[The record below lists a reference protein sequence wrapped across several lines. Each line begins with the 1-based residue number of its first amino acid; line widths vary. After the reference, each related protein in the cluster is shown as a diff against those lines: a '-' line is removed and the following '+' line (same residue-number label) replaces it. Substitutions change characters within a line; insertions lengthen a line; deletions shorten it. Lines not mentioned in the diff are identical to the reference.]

1 MKGRLKDLTFGAR
14 GEQYITITVTRDFR
28 EDFDTLKNGD
38 VNVEIKKWREPRS
51 RDANAYAWVLIDK
64 IAAVLSID
72 KAEVYREAIREIGGV
87 SDTVCV
93 QDVAVQK
100 LCEGWEHNGIGWQT
114 ETFPSKI
121 EGCTNVVLYYG
132 SSTYDTKQMSLLI
145 DHLVTEAKAL
155 GVETMPLDKLAV
167 LLGAEHENG

>member
-1 MKGRLKDLTFGAR
+1 MKGRLKDLTFGAK
-14 GEQYITITVTRDFR
+14 GEQHITVTVTTDFR
-28 EDFDTLKNGD
+28 QSFDDLKD
-38 VNVEIKKWREPRS
+38 YDINVEIKKWRKPRG

-64 IAAVLSID
+64 IAAAIRVD
-72 KAEVYREAIREIGGV
+72 KVEVYREAIREIGGV

-93 QDVAVQK
+93 QDGAVKK
-100 LCEGWEHNGIGWQT
+100 LCESWKHNGIGWQT

-145 DHLVTEAKAL
+145 DHLITEAKAL
-155 GVETMPLDKLAV
+155 NIETMSPDKLDALIGVE
-167 LLGAEHENG
+167 HEKG

>member
-1 MKGRLKDLTFGAR
+1 MRGKLKDLTFGPW
-14 GEQYITITVTRDFR
+14 GEQHITVTVTQDFR
-28 EDFDTLKNGD
+28 ESFDALKNSD